1 MDEKRRN
8 KQTLTIVFL
17 TVFLDLV
24 GFGIVLPLMPVYAS
38 LPAFAATSLQIGLL
52 MASYS
57 LMQFFFAPIW
67 GRLSDQIG
75 RKPILVIGLFGSA
88 IAHFVYGL
96 AESLTLL
103 FIARLFAGIAGANI
117 ATAQAV
123 IADVLPPEKRAAGMG
138 MIGAA
143 FGLGFVI
150 GPALGGFLSSET
162 FGNNHH
168 LAPFCAA
175 LLCLLNA
182 IAAIFFLQETR
193 KVNSKRWVS
202 PLSMKPWKTALAQPG
217 VPLILLLGFILIT
230 GFAAFEIALP
240 LYGKY
245 AYDWSLSNIG
255 YVFAYIGV
263 LITLVQG
270 GMVRKLVPR
279 YGETKMILVGFVLL
293 TSALIIMSLGV
304 SSTVL
309 LLALIPMTMG
319 FGLLSP
325 SLSGL
330 LSRIT
335 HQDHQGTVLGLYQSM
350 NSLGRVVGPTMGGFF
365 FAVSASGLQ
374 GPTVPFA
381 ISAGLLSIAFFMA
394 FILYNTHQHLNQ
406 GEPSS

>member
-1 MDEKRRN
+1 MDESRRN

-67 GRLSDQIG
+67 GKLSDQVG
-75 RKPILVIGLFGSA
+75 RKAILVIGLFGSA
-88 IAHFVYGL
+88 VAHLVYGL
-96 AESLTLL
+96 AESLTVL
-103 FIARLFAGIAGANI
+103 FIARIFAGIAGANI

-150 GPALGGFLSSET
+150 GPALGGFLSSDM
-162 FGNNHH
+162 FGNNHQ
-168 LAPFCAA
+168 LAPLCAA
-175 LLCLLNA
+175 LLCFLNA
-182 IAAIFFLQETR
+182 IAAIFLLQETR
-193 KVNSKRWVS
+193 KVDSKRWVV
-202 PLSMKPWKTALAQPG
+202 PLSLTPWKTAMKQPG
-217 VPLILLLGFILIT
+217 VPLILLLGLILIT

-240 LYGKY
+240 LYGQH
-245 AYDWSLSNIG
+245 AYGWTLTSIG

-263 LITLVQG
+263 LITIVQG
-270 GMVRKLVPR
+270 GLVRRMVPR
-279 YGETKMILVGFVLL
+279 YGETRMILVGFVLL
-293 TSALIIMSLGV
+293 IFALSIMAMGV
-304 SSTVL
+304 SSMTL
-309 LLALIPMTMG
+309 LLALIPMTFG

-325 SLSGL
+325 SLSSL

-350 NSLGRVVGPTMGGFF
+350 NSLGRVVGPSMGGFF
-365 FAVSASGLQ
+365 FAISASGLQ

-394 FILYNTHQHLNQ
+394 FMLYNTHRESQ
-406 GEPSS
+406 GDTSS

>member
-1 MDEKRRN
+1 MDEKRKN
-8 KQTLTIVFL
+8 KQILTIVFL

-24 GFGIVLPLMPVYAS
+24 GFGIVLPLMPVYAT
-38 LPAFAATSLQIGLL
+38 LPEFMATSLQIGLL

-57 LMQFFFAPIW
+57 LMQFFFAPVW
-67 GRLSDQIG
+67 GKLSDQVG
-75 RKPILVIGLFGSA
+75 RKPILILGLFGSA
-88 IAHFVYGL
+88 IAHLLYGL
-96 AESLTLL
+96 AESLTVL
-103 FIARLFAGIAGANI
+103 FIARILAGIAGANI

-138 MIGAA
+138 LIGAA
-143 FGLGFVI
+143 FGLGFVV
-150 GPALGGFLSSET
+150 GPALGGFLSSDML
-162 FGNNHH
+162 GNHH
-168 LAPFCAA
+168 QLAPLCAA
-175 LLCLLNA
+175 LLCFINA
-182 IAAIFFLQETR
+182 VAAIFFLKETR
-193 KVNSKRWVS
+193 KVDSKRWVVPFS
-202 PLSMKPWKTALAQPG
+202 LSPWKTAMAQPG
-217 VPLILLLGFILIT
+217 VPLILSLGLILIT

-245 AYDWSLSNIG
+245 AYDWTLTSIG
-255 YVFAYIGV
+255 YVFAYIGI

-270 GMVRKLVPR
+270 GMVRRMVPR
-279 YGETKMILVGFVLL
+279 YGEVRMILVGFVLL
-293 TSALIIMSLGV
+293 VFSLVVMAMGV

-325 SLSGL
+325 SLSSL

-350 NSLGRVVGPTMGGFF
+350 NSLGRVVGPSMGGFF
-365 FAVSASGLQ
+365 FAVTASGLQ

-394 FILYNTHQHLNQ
+394 FILYNTHRHMQ
-406 GEPSS
+406 GDVSS